1 MDARAKDAAPGKLK
15 TEKQFIDFET
25 ALENHLSILRG
36 SLGVPLSYVIRDE
49 SDPEDDGDV
58 TYATFDEECVA
69 KCPLQGPHFE
79 ADARQVHQ
87 IITSFTTGETS
98 EQWIKPL
105 RRFQNG
111 RRDFR
116 ALRDHY
122 KGEGNITR
130 TIAEAERL
138 RDSLHYKS
146 EAALS
151 FSTFLA
157 KTQHMFNLFEQNQEP
172 YLESQKLRF
181 LLDKVKAPELQNTV
195 EAVKSSMALD
205 ANAYSFTTAAN
216 HLSAQIEVRPVG
228 RALSE
233 VNTDD
238 IPQEILKDG
247 KINTGHYSNW
257 KQLSQ
262 KSRDMI
268 IAERKRLGVPGRKQR
283 GKGNDAEPGGR
294 KIKALANH
302 VKSLTK
308 TVKKQTATIASLRQ
322 GCDDD
327 DSSDSS
333 GSDAAPMANA
343 GNAFGGWTK
352 KAAKRK
358 KQKPNA

>member
-1 MDARAKDAAPGKLK
+1 
-15 TEKQFIDFET
+15 
-25 ALENHLSILRG
+25 
-36 SLGVPLSYVIRDE
+36 
-49 SDPEDDGDV
+49 
-58 TYATFDEECVA
+58 
-69 KCPLQGPHFE
+69 
-79 ADARQVHQ
+79 
-87 IITSFTTGETS
+87 
-98 EQWIKPL
+98 
-105 RRFQNG
+105 
-111 RRDFR
+111 
-116 ALRDHY
+116 
-122 KGEGNITR
+122 
-130 TIAEAERL
+130 
-138 RDSLHYKS
+138 
-146 EAALS
+146 
-151 FSTFLA
+151 
-157 KTQHMFNLFEQNQEP
+157 
-172 YLESQKLRF
+172 
-181 LLDKVKAPELQNTV
+181 
-195 EAVKSSMALD
+195 MALD

-216 HLSAQIEVRPVG
+216 HLSAQIKVRPVG

-268 IAERKRLGVPGRKQR
+268 IAERKRLGVPGRKRR